1 MFSTSDTGTLVYQT
15 GGTSGGWQM
24 QWVGRDGKQFLL
36 NGTISHEGDAPLNLV
51 TNWFAKIK
59 K

>member
-1 MFSTSDTGTLVYQT
+1 
-15 GGTSGGWQM
+15 M

-51 TNWFAKIK
+51 TNWFAEIK